1 MKSKITKK
9 FEELKREGQKAL
21 ITYITAGDPSVEDTE
36 ELVYSLEKVGADI
49 IELGIPYS
57 DPLADGPVIQRA
69 AQRALENN
77 INIDDIFEM
86 VKRIR
91 KNTEVP
97 LAFLL
102 YYNSILRYGI
112 DKFIKNCKESGM
124 DGLIIADLPLEER
137 VDFKSALIDTGVDL
151 IPLVAPT
158 SNERIK
164 SIVEGSSGFIYCVSS
179 LGVTGT
185 RSSFSENI
193 GEFLGTVAKYTDV
206 PRAIGFGIS
215 SPDAIKQLKGY
226 SEGVIVGSAIIKKIE
241 EGIKDGTHVLKVEE
255 FVETLKKAVVE

>member
-9 FEELKREGQKAL
+9 FEELKRKGQKAL
-21 ITYITAGDPSVEDTE
+21 ITYITAGDPTIKDTE
-36 ELVYSLEKVGADI
+36 ELVYSMEKAGADI

-69 AQRALENN
+69 AQRALENH

-91 KNTEVP
+91 KNTDIP

-112 DKFIKNCKESGM
+112 EKFIENCRESGM

-137 VDFKSALIDTGVDL
+137 IGFKSALKDTGVDL

-158 SNERIK
+158 SRERIK
-164 SIVEGSSGFIYCVSS
+164 SIVEDSGGFIYCVSS

-185 RSSFSENI
+185 RSSFSEDI
-193 GEFLGTVAKYTDV
+193 EEFLGTVAKYTDV

-215 SPDAIKQLKGY
+215 SPDAIRQLKGY
-226 SEGVIVGSAIIKKIE
+226 CEGVIVGSAIIKKIE
-241 EGIKDGTHVLKVEE
+241 EGIKDGTHVSKVEE
-255 FVETLKKAVVE
+255 FVSELKSAVLE